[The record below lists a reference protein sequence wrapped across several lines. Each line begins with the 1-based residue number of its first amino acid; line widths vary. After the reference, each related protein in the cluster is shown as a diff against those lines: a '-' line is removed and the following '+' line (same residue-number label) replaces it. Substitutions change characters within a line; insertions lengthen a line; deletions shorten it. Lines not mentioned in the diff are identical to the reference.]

1 MRCSAQVLQLR
12 RKGPGCSPGPVPQG
26 KEKPP
31 LWRRGAEH
39 IRGDSRAKKS
49 PPCAKGGQHGR
60 AMQGGLQSQANDSAR
75 CCDRVM
81 EHGLAV
87 PTPGPGSTAWLRMLA
102 VNPSVCVRRQLP
114 LHKGESGG
122 RTAILSFAPAPERP
136 DFLPGLRTIAQRGSA
151 VWVQRHAAIPLFA
164 QANTTGKGKDRNG
177 CSVTLPEALR
187 QVQKR
192 LPEGSLF
199 LGLSSIAQRGSAV
212 WDQRHAGQE
221 MFSKYSLP
229 LGPTSTPCSPFL

>member
-1 MRCSAQVLQLR
+1 MSVVSHVPSIPQSAFADSSLCTREVRWPDGRTLPGCMGCSAQVLQLR
-12 RKGPGCSPGPVPQG
+12 RKGPGCSPGRVQKRLPEGSLFLLAWLFDRVRQHRLPVAARHRQ
-26 KEKPP
+26 
-31 LWRRGAEH
+31 RRG
-39 IRGDSRAKKS
+39 
-49 PPCAKGGQHGR
+49 
-60 AMQGGLQSQANDSAR
+60 
-75 CCDRVM
+75 
-81 EHGLAV
+81 
-87 PTPGPGSTAWLRMLA
+87 GP
-102 VNPSVCVRRQLP
+102 
-114 LHKGESGG
+114 
-122 RTAILSFAPAPERP
+122 
-136 DFLPGLRTIAQRGSA
+136 
-151 VWVQRHAAIPLFA
+151 AAIPLFA

-212 WDQRHAGQE
+212 WVQRHAGQE